1 MSHNLPTIDSQYLI
15 DKMMKMLSIPSPT
28 GFTDSVVCYVGEC
41 LEELGVDY
49 TLSRRG
55 TLCATLHGEVAGP
68 QRALVTHLD
77 TIGAMVREIKP
88 NGRIAI
94 TPIGH
99 WSSRFAEG
107 GRVSL
112 FGEHA
117 QYRGTVLPLMA
128 AGHAFNEEIDTQP
141 VSWEQVEVRLDFP
154 VSSAEDVRAAGLEV
168 GDYVAF
174 DPNPEITDTGFIISR
189 HLDNKAG
196 AAALLASLE
205 ALQRQNLR
213 PRLTTQILFT
223 VSEEVGS
230 GAGHALSDDITE
242 FVGIDIG
249 PVASGQN
256 ARETGVTVAMKDS
269 SGPFDYHLSHHLIEL
284 CRQHDIP
291 WQRDVFR
298 FYYSDAVS
306 AVQAGHDIRPALITF
321 GTDATHGYERT
332 HIHALES
339 CSRLMSAYLM
349 SDLALKNDRKADIPL
364 RDFAAAIPEPEPAGM
379 PEALNETLLRQ
390 QGVKNRLGD

>member
-1 MSHNLPTIDSQYLI
+1 MLPKLPAIDTQYLTRRLL
-15 DKMMKMLSIPSPT
+15 DMLAIPSPT
-28 GFTDSVVCYVGEC
+28 GFTDSIVYYVGRC
-41 LEELGVDY
+41 LEELGVGY

-55 TLCATLHGEVAGP
+55 TLCATLPGEVKGP
-68 QRALVTHLD
+68 KRALVTHLD

-88 NGRIAI
+88 NGRLAI

-107 GRVSL
+107 GRVTL
-112 FGEHA
+112 FGERI

-128 AGHAFNEEIDTQP
+128 AGHAFNEAIDTQP
-141 VSWEQVEVRLDFP
+141 VNWDQVEVRLD
-154 VSSAEDVRAAGLEV
+154 VAVQSADDVRAAGLEV
-168 GDYVAF
+168 GDFVAF
-174 DPNPEITDTGFIISR
+174 DAHPEITETGFIISR

-196 AAALLASLE
+196 AASLLATLE
-205 ALQRQNLR
+205 AMQRHQLR
-213 PRLTTQILFT
+213 PRLTTEILFT
-223 VSEEVGS
+223 LSEEVGS
-230 GAGHALSDDITE
+230 GAGHALDDDVTE

-269 SGPFDYHLSHHLIEL
+269 SGPFDYHLSHHLIDL
-284 CRQHDIP
+284 CRRHDIP

-332 HIHALES
+332 HLHALES
-339 CSRLMSAYLM
+339 CARLMSAYLL
-349 SDLALKNDRKADIPL
+349 SDLAWKADRKQDVPL
-364 RDFAAAIPEPEPAGM
+364 QEFAAKITEQEPQAMPREL
-379 PEALNETLLRQ
+379 PEAVILTPT
-390 QGVKNRLGD
+390 K